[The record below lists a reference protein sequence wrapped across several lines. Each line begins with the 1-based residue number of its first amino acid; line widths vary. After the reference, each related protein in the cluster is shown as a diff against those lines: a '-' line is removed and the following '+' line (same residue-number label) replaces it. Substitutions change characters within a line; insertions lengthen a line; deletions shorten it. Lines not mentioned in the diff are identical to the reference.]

1 MASVAG
7 SPTVRSRRLGKELR
21 RLREESGHTCEHVAG
36 LLRCSASRISRI
48 ESGEIKVRPGDV
60 YELLE
65 LYAVPDEHR
74 HELLEMAK
82 DVRREGWWQRYDDV
96 LPKRYLTYI
105 LMESEARQIRVFEH
119 SLVHGLL
126 QTADYSRA
134 IQRTDPEAHDPQAFK
149 RADARIAR
157 QAVLERPG
165 EPLLLHVV
173 LDEGALHRQ
182 VGGRDVMREQLRH
195 LVKQATLP
203 NVTLQVLP
211 FGRGAHP
218 GMAGSFSIMDFPDPT
233 DRSVGFSN
241 IQVLGERTF
250 ERPAEIKELNL
261 VFDQLI
267 ELALAPAETVELI
280 TQLMEEP

>member
-105 LMESEARQIRVFEH
+105 LMESEAREIRAFEH
-119 SLVHGLL
+119 SLVHGLV
-126 QTADYSRA
+126 QTTDYA
-134 IQRTDPEAHDPQAFK
+134 QAVQHTDPEVDDPNASK

-157 QAVLERPG
+157 QAVLDRPG
-165 EPLLLHVV
+165 NPLLLHVV
-173 LDEGALHRQ
+173 MDEAALHRQ
-182 VGGRDVMREQLRH
+182 VGGRDIMREQLRH
-195 LVKQATLP
+195 IVKRAALP
-203 NVTLQVLP
+203 NVTIQILP
-211 FGRGAHP
+211 FDRGAHP
-218 GMAGSFSIMDFPDPT
+218 GMAGSFAIMDFPDPS

-250 ERPAEIKELNL
+250 ERPSEIKELNL

-267 ELALAPAETVELI
+267 ARALSPAESIELI
-280 TQLMEEP
+280 AQLADKP